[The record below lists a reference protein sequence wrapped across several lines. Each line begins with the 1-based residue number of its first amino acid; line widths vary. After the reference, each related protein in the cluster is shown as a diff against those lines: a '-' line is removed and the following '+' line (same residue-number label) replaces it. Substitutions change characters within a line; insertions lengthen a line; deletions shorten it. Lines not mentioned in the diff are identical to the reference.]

1 MGILSWP
8 KGLVLGP
15 CPGAIPGECGG
26 CFDDDGPGLMSWR
39 CLEPWLSTLI
49 GTKSLMVMQMV
60 HLKTFN
66 SLGHF
71 TSEAHVIQLPVAKS
85 LLMEGFPRLCVCTG
99 LLLGAGPPVA
109 LSTSTEGFEAEPCLL
124 RPLKSDGNGLLMER
138 EWFGWR
144 PRFCCEDDSALASP
158 SESEELRFGFT
169 RAWVVLDLASRRVS
183 ETGVSRAS
191 ECSRLM
197 RSVSSRG
204 VNSDPR
210 RAVGVGVGYGGA
222 ISAVAEAAMI
232 RCSYLWRLRA
242 TMAAASVSG
251 EGRRRRRLK
260 ERTYD
265 LLPVTARHVQVA
277 LQAYE
282 HKAYEAQHKG
292 AGTGRPPAHRDGR

>member
-1 MGILSWP
+1 
-8 KGLVLGP
+8 
-15 CPGAIPGECGG
+15 
-26 CFDDDGPGLMSWR
+26 
-39 CLEPWLSTLI
+39 
-49 GTKSLMVMQMV
+49 MVMQMV

-85 LLMEGFPRLCVCTG
+85 LLMEGAPRLCVCTG
-99 LLLGAGPPVA
+99 LLLGAGPPIA
-109 LSTSTEGFEAEPCLL
+109 LSTSEGFEAEPCLL

-158 SESEELRFGFT
+158 SESEELRLGFT

-183 ETGVSRAS
+183 ETGVSSAS

-210 RAVGVGVGYGGA
+210 RAVGGVGYGGA

-232 RCSYLWRLRA
+232 
-242 TMAAASVSG
+242 
-251 EGRRRRRLK
+251 
-260 ERTYD
+260 
-265 LLPVTARHVQVA
+265 
-277 LQAYE
+277 
-282 HKAYEAQHKG
+282 
-292 AGTGRPPAHRDGR
+292 